1 MAPRNVDDVT
11 DSDGLLGRSSGT
23 SDTGVSRAEGN
34 EWGSGKGIVGL
45 RGSRRLGETLNEVA
59 ELLIAA
65 SRRRR
70 SSNGAG
76 VIPAEW
82 SMLIVR

>member
-23 SDTGVSRAEGN
+23 SDTGVSKAEGN
-34 EWGSGKGIVGL
+34 GWGSGKGIVGL

-76 VIPAEW
+76 AIPAE
-82 SMLIVR
+82 